1 MSLPSRGVSG
11 ARPLLESPVEE
22 AGLSLRAA
30 KGLLGMLGGL
40 EDVGE
45 AEMGMEGNIVEL
57 LCRGGIPGARSVGEE
72 ALLLLPAAEALSAVA
87 RSMLAWLGDPGISR
101 FPPPLAR
108 EVGVTLLPEDDDE
121 DPKIEDE
128 VVEDGISVL
137 LLFLDVGVGE
147 TGFRDDKD
155 SPSAIEV
162 RVIWPDTTRGLSP
175 RDALGVAP
183 SVPAFLGNVG
193 LEVTLNAGGGA
204 RCLMGMGAILSRSGE
219 PSLSVTTSFLS
230 LPDDENSDSDDSLSS
245 SSSSS
250 LVDSPALEINL
261 IPAAPSIN
269 ASSSSGGLGFSVA
282 EDSDGLCPRN
292 TDEDAGTLLSIGRGL
307 ILRFSSCGGRT
318 ATVLALFAGPPP
330 NLGLGL

>member
-22 AGLSLRAA
+22 AGLSPRAA

-45 AEMGMEGNIVEL
+45 AEVGIDGNIVEL

-72 ALLLLPAAEALSAVA
+72 AVLLLPAAAALSAVA
-87 RSMLAWLGDPGISR
+87 RSMLAWLGDPGELG

-108 EVGVTLLPEDDDE
+108 EVGVTLPEDDDD

-137 LLFLDVGVGE
+137 LLFLDVGVGVE
-147 TGFRDDKD
+147 KGFRDDKD
-155 SPSAIEV
+155 SPRAIEV
-162 RVIWPDTTRGLSP
+162 RVICPDTTRVSP
-175 RDALGVAP
+175 RDVLGVGP

-204 RCLMGMGAILSRSGE
+204 RCLMGIGAILSRSWE
-219 PSLSVTTSFLS
+219 LSLSVTSCFLS
-230 LPDDENSDSDDSLSS
+230 LPDDEDSDSDDSLSS

-250 LVDSPALEINL
+250 LVDSPALEMNL

-292 TDEDAGTLLSIGRGL
+292 TDEDAGVWLSIDRGL
-307 ILRFSSCGGRT
+307 VLHFSSCCGST
-318 ATVLALFAGPPP
+318 ATVLSLFAGPPP
-330 NLGLGL
+330 NLELGL